1 MKEARSI
8 SPCTGRPRTWYERI
22 GHNFYIETKGHTYPK
37 TLLMT
42 LNDAKIVDILLVED
56 NPGDIRLTQEILKES
71 KIHNNLNVVMDG
83 VEAMEYLRKEGNYK
97 NAVRP
102 DIILLDLN
110 LPKKNGK
117 EVLAEV
123 KTDPDLKRIP
133 VVVLTTSVAEQD
145 ILKTYDLYA
154 NCYITKPIDLDQFIT
169 VVKLIEDFWLT
180 IVKLPANREKN
191 LRS

>member
-1 MKEARSI
+1 MEQIDEA
-8 SPCTGRPRTWYERI
+8 
-22 GHNFYIETKGHTYPK
+22 KV
-37 TLLMT
+37 
-42 LNDAKIVDILLVED
+42 VDILLVED

-71 KIHNNLNVVMDG
+71 KIHNNLMVVMDG
-83 VEAMEYLRKEGNYK
+83 VEAINFLHREGKYK
-97 NAVRP
+97 DAIRP

-117 EVLAEV
+117 EVLAEI

-133 VVVLTTSVAEQD
+133 VVVLTTSIAEQD

-180 IVKLPANREKN
+180 IVKLPTAKDKKPA
-191 LRS
+191 SAG